1 MSGNELLISPVHHSN
16 QSSSDPS
23 TTNSSLIFL
32 SKNHAL
38 FYEPSYDDGNCLLF
52 YTGDRYDINFWSII
66 SRIKLIISN
75 VTIQAASL
83 IDGGNTIDFMTFQ
96 LEDTSTKYCTCVWW
110 RVCLSNHLR
119 SGNIEVVSQ
128 TQLCRFKATT
138 VPLYSE
144 YINECLLLV
153 SESIPGIDREEKE
166 VNEDKESDGGT
177 NQDTMEYNRRTA
189 NTSWN
194 QSSSDINISIMIPE
208 DVNKSDIICIM
219 ESTNI
224 SVGLSDGTTYIR
236 GDLLYNIDEC
246 TSTWT
251 YSKGK

>member
-1 MSGNELLISPVHHSN
+1 MSGNDLLISPVHHSN
-16 QSSSDPS
+16 QSSSDPP

-32 SKNHAL
+32 SKCHAF

-52 YTGDRYDINFWSII
+52 YTGDRTDINPWSII

-75 VTIQAASL
+75 VTIQSASL
-83 IDGGNTIDFMTFQ
+83 IDGGSAIDFMTFQ

-110 RVCLSNHLR
+110 RVCLSDRLG

-128 TQLCRFKATT
+128 TQLCRFKAAT

-144 YINECLLLV
+144 YINERLLLV
-153 SESIPGIDREEKE
+153 SESVPGIDREEKE
-166 VNEDKESDGGT
+166 MNEDEDSE
-177 NQDTMEYNRRTA
+177 NAHQDTTEYYTGTA

-194 QSSSDINISIMIPE
+194 QSSSDIAIDIMIPE
-208 DVNKSDIICIM
+208 DINKSDIICII
-219 ESTNI
+219 ESTSI
-224 SVGLSDGTTYIR
+224 SVGLTDGTTYIR